1 MEETSVGW
9 VIYVGDDDYTAQL
22 YRDFNKNKN
31 NQYKGMAWFQ
41 GSFLGYRSKNDQL

>member
-9 VIYVGDDDYTAQL
+9 AIHVRDDDYTGQL

-31 NQYKGMAWFQ
+31 NQLYM
-41 GSFLGYRSKNDQL
+41 